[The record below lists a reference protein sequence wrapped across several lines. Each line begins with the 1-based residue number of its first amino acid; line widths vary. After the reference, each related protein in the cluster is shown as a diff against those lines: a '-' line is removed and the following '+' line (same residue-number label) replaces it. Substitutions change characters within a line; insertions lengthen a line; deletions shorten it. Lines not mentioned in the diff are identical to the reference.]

1 MKQSVL
7 VVGLSRQAQ
16 FFGLPLPYAMAAMA
30 LTIIPFFILK
40 VIPWLL
46 TGILWYGTAR
56 IVTAINP
63 APQPRSTRHDPV
75 GGGTRSSS
83 ALVPGSTW
91 S

>member
-1 MKQSVL
+1 MKQSVV

-46 TGILWYGTAR
+46 TGLIWYGGAR
-56 IVTAINP
+56 IITAINP
-63 APQPRSTRHDPV
+63 NAHQVFATTARLTP
-75 GGGTRSSS
+75 S
-83 ALVPGSTW
+83 ALLRRNKARRYV
-91 S
+91 

>member
-1 MKQSVL
+1 MKESVI

-46 TGILWYGTAR
+46 TGILWYGGAR
-56 IVTAINP
+56 IITAINP
-63 APQPRSTRHDPV
+63 NAHQVFATVARLTPAVLLRRNKARRYV
-75 GGGTRSSS
+75 
-83 ALVPGSTW
+83 
-91 S
+91 

>member
-1 MKQSVL
+1 MKQSVV
-7 VVGLSRQAQ
+7 VVGLSRQAE

-46 TGILWYGTAR
+46 TGVIWYGGAR

-63 APQPRSTRHDPV
+63 NAHHV
-75 GGGTRSSS
+75 LAS
-83 ALVPGSTW
+83 AARLTPAALLRRNKARRYV
-91 S
+91 

>member
-1 MKQSVL
+1 MKQSVI

-30 LTIIPFFILK
+30 LTIIPFFFLK

-56 IVTAINP
+56 VITAINP
-63 APQPRSTRHDPV
+63 NAHQVFATAARLTPA
-75 GGGTRSSS
+75 
-83 ALVPGSTW
+83 ALLRRKKARRYV
-91 S
+91 